1 MSMTLNHK
9 PEPLSPEQISK
20 LPKWARD
27 HVRRVERYGDEQ
39 TRVIE
44 EMKGE
49 TPDPLAVRDPYGA
62 AAPVAWDC
70 YDEVRFALRGT
81 YDEDTRDWV
90 AVRRREEGHVEVVS
104 SGTLVITSHASNV
117 FRVTTDER

>member
-1 MSMTLNHK
+1 MTMMLNHH

-20 LPKWARD
+20 LPKWARE

-49 TPDPLAVRDPYGA
+49 RTEPIAVRDPYGA
-62 AAPVAWDC
+62 AAPVAWDR

-81 YDEDTRDWV
+81 CDEDTRDWV
-90 AVRRREEGHVEVVS
+90 AVRRREEGHIEVVS
-104 SGTLVITSHASNV
+104 SGTLVITSVASNV
-117 FRVTTDER
+117 FRVTTEER